1 MATSPSDQNN
11 KNVLAWLDRLQSS
24 IRDAGSKTGPQ
35 AFRDLRDFENIEDDS
50 EGESDGRT
58 QAQIYATAA
67 KDDGDD
73 DNADESLGALPE
85 AHVPIGLLA
94 DLSLSNSNANRKK
107 DKPNKEGAALEEE
120 DLNDNN
126 VVRWSLLLFFQ
137 SQSWRICANHRVLQT
152 KRTSCLVSQICC
164 AFGKKW
170 SNFVSQDPP
179 QTLE

>member
-24 IRDAGSKTGPQ
+24 IRDAGSQAGPQ
-35 AFRDLRDFENIEDDS
+35 AFRHLRDFETIEDDS

-58 QAQIYATAA
+58 QTQMHTTAA

-73 DNADESLGALPE
+73 DDADDSLNAEAKSSLPE

-107 DKPNKEGAALEEE
+107 DKPSKEGAALDEE
-120 DLNDNN
+120 DFNDNN
-126 VVRWSLLLFFQ
+126 VVRRSLLLF
-137 SQSWRICANHRVLQT
+137 SKSPKLMDLC
-152 KRTSCLVSQICC
+152 
-164 AFGKKW
+164 
-170 SNFVSQDPP
+170 
-179 QTLE
+179 